1 MPVALET
8 IDYQYKDSFPNEV
21 EKLVSSIYSDI
32 EKKTYEDTAK
42 LVGESY
48 DVKSLEK
55 LFMSRL
61 GLNVKFSPY
70 LDIVSPAAII
80 PFFSDYFRNVNEPD
94 GIVFGVK
101 LKKAIAEFENIH
113 KEREKMLKAIHNRK
127 GFVNTKLAKVGGY
140 LSDVRHTLIIDF
152 FSLCNYR
159 LTSGEVTAV
168 ILHEL
173 GHAFNGL
180 EDHNKLETT
189 NRAILDVLNDIYDKK
204 VEHVDY
210 VFKNKATQKE
220 FENASMSN
228 SKVQM
233 DFCSE
238 VANEYLGV
246 VKTQMMNGKYDETNF
261 ENMADSFATRF
272 GRGRDLV
279 TGLDKIYRATGQV
292 LPNSKG
298 LYLAILTIESLLLA
312 GLFLTVPVLGAMV
325 FTIYMVGFFTAGSDT
340 MTYDFP
346 IDRYNRVRN
355 TLINGMKRLD
365 LPKDVLKDLLEQY
378 DVVSDLME
386 KGMAIRPST
395 EVLARLLRPSVRN
408 QAYHI
413 DLQQKIENS
422 LNNQLFVNTARL
434 RAI

>member
-32 EKKTYEDTAK
+32 EKKTYEDTVK
-42 LVGESY
+42 LVGKSSAI
-48 DVKSLEK
+48 KSLEK

-70 LDIVSPAAII
+70 LDIVAPAAII
-80 PFFSDYFRNVNEPD
+80 PFFGDYFRNVNEPD
-94 GIVFGVK
+94 GFVFGMN
-101 LKKAIAEFENIH
+101 LKKAIDEFENIH
-113 KEREKMLKAIHNRK
+113 KERGKMLKAIHNRK

-152 FSLCNYR
+152 FSLRSHR
-159 LTSGEVTAV
+159 LSAGEVTAI

-220 FENASMSN
+220 FENASMSD

-246 VKTQMMNGKYDETNF
+246 VNTQLMNGKYDETNF

-272 GRGRDLV
+272 GRGRDLI
-279 TGLDKIYRATGQV
+279 TGLDKIHRATGQV

-298 LYLAILTIESLLLA
+298 LYLAILTIEALLFA
-312 GLFLTVPVLGAMV
+312 GCFLTVPVLGAVV
-325 FTIYMVGFFTAGSDT
+325 FAIYMVGFFTAGSDT

-346 IDRYNRVRN
+346 IERYNRVRN

-386 KGMAIRPST
+386 KGMAMKPST

-422 LNNQLFVNTARL
+422 LNNHLFVNTARL